1 MLEKLTRTSSNAAE
15 GDCDDNPPVR
25 PATQGGRIS
34 APAQEGSGGDRCPIK
49 LRGPKAL
56 LVSEIFPP
64 RIGGTGRLYWEIYR
78 RMPRDEVVIAAGEH
92 PQQARFD
99 LATDLCLRRV
109 PLTMHQWGIRS
120 LEGLRGYWRGFRSL
134 RRLILTEG
142 IQVIHAG
149 RTLPEGLMARMLKTW
164 YGIPYLCHVHGEE
177 INTASTSRELSWLTR
192 RVLNGAEFLIASS
205 ENTAR
210 LLHTDW
216 LQPSTKVRVHHPG
229 VDAGR
234 FVPRDR
240 DPAVRERL
248 GWNNRTV
255 VLTVG
260 RLQLRKGQDQ
270 MILAMPKL
278 REAIPDILYVIV
290 GDGPEREHLRN
301 LVAGTGVEDCVRF
314 LGEPNDEQLIACY
327 QQCDLFILPNRQVGM
342 DIEGFGIV
350 LLEAQACGKA
360 VLAGTSG
367 GTAETMR
374 IPETGRVVSCEG
386 PEKLASMVI
395 DMLGNRAEL
404 ANMGQRARQ
413 WVQEQFD
420 WTRLA
425 GRARQL
431 FLEVPAGPKFRED

>member
-1 MLEKLTRTSSNAAE
+1 
-15 GDCDDNPPVR
+15 
-25 PATQGGRIS
+25 
-34 APAQEGSGGDRCPIK
+34 
-49 LRGPKAL
+49 
-56 LVSEIFPP
+56 
-64 RIGGTGRLYWEIYR
+64 
-78 RMPRDEVVIAAGEH
+78 MPRDEVVIAAGEH